1 MSSPTY
7 YRLYVKFPEDKRFAP
22 VAWGANRWVQ
32 VVNLIYASL
41 FTSEEKEYLTTGD
54 LAHPD
59 NAHITWEFRKV
70 SNG

>member
-22 VAWGANRWVQ
+22 VDWNRGTQ

-41 FTSEEKEYLTTGD
+41 FSSEEKERLTTGD

>member
-7 YRLYVKFPEDKRFAP
+7 YRLYVKFPGDKRFAP
-22 VAWGANRWVQ
+22 VDWNRGTQ

-41 FTSEEKEYLTTGD
+41 FSGEEKERLTTGD

-59 NAHITWEFRKV
+59 NSQLTWEFRKV
-70 SNG
+70 SDE